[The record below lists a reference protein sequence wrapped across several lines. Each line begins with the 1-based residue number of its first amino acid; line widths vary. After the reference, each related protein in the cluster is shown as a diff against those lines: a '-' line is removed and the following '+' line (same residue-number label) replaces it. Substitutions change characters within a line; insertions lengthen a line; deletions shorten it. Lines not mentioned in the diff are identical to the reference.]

1 MSSAVVPGSYD
12 AVVFA
17 GGGCRCFWQA
27 GFWSEAGPALAP
39 APRLVGAVSAGAAFA
54 CAIFAGRVE
63 RVVDDFGRRVA
74 SNPRNAYLAN
84 ALRREP
90 VFPHERLYRSTILAN
105 LDDDALARLHAG
117 PDIRISVGRA
127 PAWSGDRA
135 GYLLGVLAFLLEQRT
150 RDRVHAAWG
159 RRLGFGSDVISV
171 RDCSSPAELAELI
184 LHSSCTPPLT
194 PLYRRGSR
202 AVLDGGVYDHVPVET
217 VAHARSALVLL
228 TRRHPEA
235 WLPRVEGR
243 TYVQPS
249 EPVPVAKWD
258 YTNAELVR
266 RTFDLGRF
274 DGERFARRLLRS
286 DAA

>member
-1 MSSAVVPGSYD
+1 LGGAAVNGSYD

-27 GFWSEAGPALAP
+27 GFWAEAGHSLDPP
-39 APRLVGAVSAGAAFA
+39 PRVVGAVSAGAAFA
-54 CAIFAGRVE
+54 CAIFAGLAE
-63 RVVDDFGRRVA
+63 RVVRDFSRRVA
-74 SNPRNAYLAN
+74 SNERNIYLAN

-90 VFPHERLYRSTILAN
+90 VFPHENLYRATILAN
-105 LDDDALARLHAG
+105 LDRNALARLHAG
-117 PDIRISVGRA
+117 PDIRISVGRP
-127 PAWSGDRA
+127 PAWSGA
-135 GYLLGVLAFLLEQRT
+135 HGGYLLGVVAFLLEQRT
-150 RDRVHAAWG
+150 RERVHAAWG
-159 RRLGFGSDVISV
+159 RRLGFASDVVSV
-171 RDCSSPAELAELI
+171 RDCSTPEELAELI

-194 PLYRRGSR
+194 PLYRRGER
-202 AVLDGGVYDHVPVET
+202 AVLDGGVYDHVPVEAVT
-217 VAHARSALVLL
+217 RARSSLVLL
-228 TRRHPEA
+228 TRRYPED

-274 DGERFARRLLRS
+274 DGERFARRL
-286 DAA
+286 AA